1 MTPLDDLPDTTP
13 ETVERTAA
21 RWFARRRS
29 GEMTEAEA
37 PELQAWLDADPAHRA
52 AYDVVSRAWV
62 RAGLMR
68 SAPEVLQLRARHR
81 KPFPRA
87 RRVLASRALAASL
100 VAAVLGVGG
109 LFGVQAGLA
118 ELHKLPTASYRTALG
133 EQRTITLADGS
144 RVTLNTDTIVR
155 TRRSGTQR
163 LVYLDRGQAF
173 FKVAHDPA
181 HPFVVTAA
189 GRTVTALGTA
199 FDVRLDKGRFQVVLV
214 EGRVKVEAP
223 VTAVKREGAGAAEPS
238 KSQATELVAGSQLVA
253 VSDRDW
259 RVAKADI
266 PEETAW
272 VTGWL
277 KFDGQ
282 PLGDVVAELSRY
294 SNQRIV
300 LADPALASAPVSGR
314 FKPENM
320 GAFVRA
326 LETYGIARVAS
337 ETPTEI
343 RLVAADKK
351 ISRED
356 MGGWLHIRS

>member
-1 MTPLDDLPDTTP
+1 VTPLDDLPDTEP
-13 ETVERTAA
+13 ERVERTAA

-37 PELQAWLDADPAHRA
+37 RALQAWLDDDPAHRS

-81 KPFPRA
+81 RPFPLT
-87 RRVLASRALAASL
+87 RRVLGSRATAAGL
-100 VAAVLGVGG
+100 VAAVVGASG
-109 LFGVQAGLA
+109 LIGSQVVWT
-118 ELHKLPTASYRTALG
+118 ELHRLPDATYRTGVG
-133 EQRTITLADGS
+133 EQRTIKLADGS
-144 RVTLNTDTIVR
+144 RVTLNTDSVLR
-155 TRRSGTQR
+155 TRRSGSRR
-163 LVYLDRGQAF
+163 LIYLDRGQAF
-173 FKVAHDPA
+173 FKVAHDAA
-181 HPFVVTAA
+181 HPFVVSAA

-199 FDVRLDKGRFQVVLV
+199 FDVRLDKGAFQVVLV

-223 VTAVKREGAGAAEPS
+223 VAARRQAGAPVESPR
-238 KSQATELVAGSQLVA
+238 SQATELVAGSQLVA

-259 RVAKADI
+259 RVTRADI
-266 PEETAW
+266 PEQTAW

-277 KFDGQ
+277 EFDGQ
-282 PLGDVVAELSRY
+282 SLGDVVGELSRY
-294 SNQRIV
+294 SSQRIV
-300 LADPALASAPVSGR
+300 LTDPALATAPVSGR
-314 FKPENM
+314 FRPENI

-326 LETYGIARVAS
+326 LETYGIAQVAS

-343 RLVAADKK
+343 RLVAVDKK

-356 MGGWLHIRS
+356 MGG

>member
-1 MTPLDDLPDTTP
+1 M
-13 ETVERTAA
+13 
-21 RWFARRRS
+21 
-29 GEMTEAEA
+29 G
-37 PELQAWLDADPAHRA
+37 
-52 AYDVVSRAWV
+52 SRA
-62 RAGLMR
+62 M
-68 SAPEVLQLRARHR
+68 
-81 KPFPRA
+81 
-87 RRVLASRALAASL
+87 AASL
-100 VAAVLGVGG
+100 AAIVVGAGGV
-109 LFGVQAGLA
+109 FGVQAA
-118 ELHKLPTASYRTALG
+118 WTELHRLPDATYRTALG

-144 RVTLNTDTIVR
+144 RVTLNTDSVLR
-155 TRRSGTQR
+155 TRGSNGQR
-163 LVYLDRGQAF
+163 LIYLDRGQAF
-173 FKVAHDPA
+173 FKVAHDRA
-181 HPFVVTAA
+181 HPFIVTAA
-189 GRTVTALGTA
+189 GRTVTALGTE
-199 FDVRLDKGRFQVVLV
+199 FDVRVDRGRFHVVLV

-223 VTAVKREGAGAAEPS
+223 VAAARREAGAPAEAP

-259 RVAKADI
+259 RVARADI

-282 PLGDVVAELSRY
+282 PLGDVVAELGRY

-314 FKPENM
+314 FRPENM

-326 LETYGIARVAS
+326 LETYGIARVAA

-356 MGGWLHIRS
+356 MGG

>member
-1 MTPLDDLPDTTP
+1 MSPADMPVDTAP
-13 ETVERTAA
+13 EPVERLAA

-29 GEMTEAEA
+29 GEMSEVESR
-37 PELQAWLDADPAHRA
+37 ELQAWLDADAAHRS

-68 SAPEVLQLRARHR
+68 TSPEVLQLRARHR
-81 KPFPRA
+81 RSFPRT
-87 RRVLASRALAASL
+87 RRLLASRAMAASL
-100 VAAVLGVGG
+100 MFAIVGAGG
-109 LFGVQAGLA
+109 LFGMRAGLA
-118 ELHKLPTASYRTALG
+118 ELRKLPTATYRTALG

-144 RVTLNTDTIVR
+144 RVTLNTDSVLR

-163 LVYLDRGQAF
+163 LVYLDKGQAF
-173 FKVAHDPA
+173 FKVAHDA
-181 HPFVVTAA
+181 SHPFVVTAA

-199 FDVRLDKGRFQVVLV
+199 FDVRIDGGSFQVVLV

-223 VTAVKREGAGAAEPS
+223 VAAPRTDVGATPETP
-238 KSQATELVAGSQLVA
+238 KVQATELVAGSQLVA
-253 VSDRDW
+253 VSERDW

-282 PLGDVVAELSRY
+282 PLGDVVAELGRY

-300 LADPALASAPVSGR
+300 LVDPELAKAPVSGR
-314 FKPENM
+314 FRPENM

-326 LETYGIARVAS
+326 LETYGIARVAAES
-337 ETPTEI
+337 PAEI
-343 RLVAADKK
+343 RLVAPDKK
-351 ISRED
+351 ISQAD
-356 MGGWLHIRS
+356 MGG

>member
-1 MTPLDDLPDTTP
+1 MSPIHEVADAPD
-13 ETVERTAA
+13 TVERAAA

-29 GEMTEAEA
+29 GEMSEAKA
-37 PELQAWLDADPAHRA
+37 RELQAWLDANAAHRA

-81 KPFPRA
+81 RPFPLA
-87 RRVLASRALAASL
+87 RRVLASRAMAAGL
-100 VAAVLGVGG
+100 VAAVVGVGG
-109 LFGVQAGLA
+109 LFGVQTAW
-118 ELHKLPTASYRTALG
+118 EQLHRLPDATYRTGVG
-133 EQRTITLADGS
+133 EQRTIRLADGS

-155 TRRSGTQR
+155 TRRSGARR
-163 LVYLDRGQAF
+163 LIYLDRGQAF
-173 FKVAHDPA
+173 FKVAHDRA

-223 VTAVKREGAGAAEPS
+223 VAAAAHDPGTPAETPR
-238 KSQATELVAGSQLVA
+238 SQATELIAGSQLVA

-259 RVAKADI
+259 KVGRADI

-282 PLGDVVAELSRY
+282 PLGDVAAELGRY

-300 LADPALASAPVSGR
+300 LTDPSLASAPVSGR
-314 FKPENM
+314 FRPENM

-337 ETPTEI
+337 ESPTEI
-343 RLVAADKK
+343 RLAAPDKN
-351 ISRED
+351 ISQRD
-356 MGGWLHIRS
+356 MGG

>member
-1 MTPLDDLPDTTP
+1 MSPLDDLP
-13 ETVERTAA
+13 ETVERIAA

-37 PELQAWLDADPAHRA
+37 RELQAWLDADPAHRA

-81 KPFPRA
+81 RPFPLT
-87 RRVLASRALAASL
+87 RRIMGSRAMAASL
-100 VAAVLGVGG
+100 AAIVVGAGGV
-109 LFGVQAGLA
+109 FGVQAA
-118 ELHKLPTASYRTALG
+118 WMELHRLPDATYRTALG

-144 RVTLNTDTIVR
+144 RVTLNTDSVLR
-155 TRRSGTQR
+155 TRGSNGQR
-163 LVYLDRGQAF
+163 LIYLDRGQAF
-173 FKVAHDPA
+173 FKVAHDRA
-181 HPFVVTAA
+181 HPFIVTAA
-189 GRTVTALGTA
+189 GRTVTALGTE
-199 FDVRLDKGRFQVVLV
+199 FDVRVDKGRFQVVLV

-223 VTAVKREGAGAAEPS
+223 VAAARREGGAPAEAP

-259 RVAKADI
+259 RVARADI

-282 PLGDVVAELSRY
+282 PLGDVVDELSRY

-314 FKPENM
+314 FRPENM

-326 LETYGIARVAS
+326 LETYGIARVAA

-356 MGGWLHIRS
+356 MGG